1 MSNILD
7 SLRVLGA
14 AVFGGAVYLP
24 DETIT
29 NGNVQTNAAI
39 DASKLKHTHRKTHR
53 QPNTAATSET
63 VVLHRVNGATA
74 SGLYVNAGSIAIAVG
89 AATVTID
96 IKKNGT
102 SVMTG
107 ATPMTLDSANTAYI
121 AEDASI
127 ATTTAV
133 VGDVFTAV
141 IVATAGGGTLPT
153 GLWIEFEID
162 EVYTT

>member
-1 MSNILD
+1 MGMTTD
-7 SLRVLGA
+7 TLRVTGVTTLAGTT
-14 AVFGGAVYLP
+14 YLP
-24 DETIT
+24 AETVT
-29 NGNVQTNAAI
+29 NANVQTGANIA
-39 DASKLKHTHRKTHR
+39 ASKLQHTHRKTHR

-74 SGLYVNAGSIAIAVG
+74 SGIYVNAGSIAAAVG

-102 SVMTG
+102 SIMTA
-107 ATPMTLDSANTAYI
+107 ATPMTLDSGNTAYI

-127 ATTTAV
+127 ATLTGV

-162 EVYTT
+162 EAYTT